1 MAATVAKAWQRV
13 QQKNLPPPLLPSR
26 TTLTDNGL
34 NKIVA
39 TKQQNPFNH
48 VDKISTERNSTITSI
63 KLMKN

>member
-39 TKQQNPFNH
+39 TKQQNNHSKYPFIIPH
-48 VDKISTERNSTITSI
+48 PTS
-63 KLMKN
+63 